1 MVEQRQNNS
10 PRGPPRFNGPNR
22 NGPRQGGNRQ
32 GGNRRDNR
40 GGRRYEEPK
49 VVEEWFPK
57 TELGKKVHSG
67 QITNIDE
74 ILFSGQ
80 KILEY
85 QIIDRLVPDLSDDLI
100 KLSTTQRSTGSGRK
114 VKFRAVVVVGD
125 GRGHVG
131 IGSGKSD
138 EARPAIENAIRN
150 AKRHLIHVP
159 SGCGSWEC
167 GCGTKH
173 SLPVKVIGKS
183 GSVEVTLKSAPRGV
197 GIVGNAIVR
206 KVLDK
211 AGIKDVWSFSR
222 GNTKTKHN
230 TAMAVYNALKT
241 LTNMQSKRDWTEE

>member
-1 MVEQRQNNS
+1 MVQ
-10 PRGPPRFNGPNR
+10 PNR
-22 NGPRQGGNRQ
+22 NKPGPNSQRGRPGQNRQ
-32 GGNRRDNR
+32 GGRPGQR
-40 GGRRYEEPK
+40 GGKRFEREK
-49 VVEEWFPK
+49 VVEEWYPK
-57 TELGKKVHSG
+57 TELGKKVQSG

-85 QIIDRLVPDLSDDLI
+85 QIVDRLLPDLSDELI
-100 KLSTTQRSTGSGRK
+100 KLGTTQRSTGSGRK
-114 VKFRAVVVVGD
+114 FKFRAVVVVGD
-125 GRGHVG
+125 GRGHIG

-138 EARPAIENAIRN
+138 EARPAIENAIRD
-150 AKRHLIHVP
+150 AKRCIIYVP

-197 GIVGNAIVR
+197 GIVGNAIVK
-206 KVLDK
+206 KVLTK

-222 GNTKTKHN
+222 GHTATKHN
-230 TAMAVYNALKT
+230 TAMAVYNALKK
-241 LTNMQSKRDWTEE
+241 LTNMQSRIDWTEE

>member
-1 MVEQRQNNS
+1 MVQ
-10 PRGPPRFNGPNR
+10 PNR
-22 NGPRQGGNRQ
+22 NKPGPNGQRGRPSQNRQ
-32 GGNRRDNR
+32 GERLGQRS
-40 GGRRYEEPK
+40 GRRFEQEN
-49 VVEEWFPK
+49 VVEEWYPK
-57 TELGKKVHSG
+57 TELGKKVQSG

-85 QIIDRLVPDLSDDLI
+85 QIVDRLLPDLSDELI
-100 KLSTTQRSTGSGRK
+100 KLGTTQRSTGSGRK
-114 VKFRAVVVVGD
+114 FKFRAVVVVGD
-125 GRGHVG
+125 GRGHIG

-138 EARPAIENAIRN
+138 EARPAIENAIRD
-150 AKRHLIHVP
+150 AKRRILYVP

-197 GIVGNAIVR
+197 GIVGNAIVK
-206 KVLDK
+206 KVLTK

-222 GNTKTKHN
+222 GHTATKHN
-230 TAMAVYNALKT
+230 TAMAVYNALKK
-241 LTNMQSKRDWTEE
+241 LTNMQSRIDWTEE

>member
-1 MVEQRQNNS
+1 MVQPNNRNNQ
-10 PRGPPRFNGPNR
+10 RGPNQQDGN
-22 NGPRQGGNRQ
+22 RQGGNRQ
-32 GGNRRDNR
+32 GGNRGRDQR
-40 GGRRYEEPK
+40 GGRRFEQEK
-49 VVEEWFPK
+49 VVEEWYPK
-57 TELGKKVHSG
+57 TELGKKVQSG

-85 QIIDRLVPDLSDDLI
+85 QIIDRLLPDLSDDLI
-100 KLSTTQRSTGSGRK
+100 KLGTTQRSTGSGRK

-138 EARPAIENAIRN
+138 EARPAIENAIRD
-150 AKRHLIHVP
+150 AKRRIIYVP

-173 SLPVKVIGKS
+173 SLPVKVVGKS

-222 GNTKTKHN
+222 GNTSTKHN
-230 TAMAVYNALKT
+230 TAMAVYNALKK
-241 LTNMQSKRDWTEE
+241 LTNMQSRIDWTEE